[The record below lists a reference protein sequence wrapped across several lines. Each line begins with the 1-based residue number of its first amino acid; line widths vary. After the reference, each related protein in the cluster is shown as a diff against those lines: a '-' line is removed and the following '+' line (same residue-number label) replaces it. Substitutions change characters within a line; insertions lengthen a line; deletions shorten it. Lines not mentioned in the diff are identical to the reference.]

1 MRYNVLACDYDETLA
16 RNSQVDEAT
25 IEALERLSRAGFK
38 LLLVTGREL
47 DDLLSVF
54 PHPALFDLIVAENG
68 GLLYDPRQRTTDT
81 LAAPPPPGLA
91 ERLRAEGVS
100 PLGVGQVLIATREP
114 HDVHVLRA
122 IRELG
127 LELQVIYNKGAVMV
141 LPPGVNKATGLCAA
155 LDRLSLSR
163 HSVVAVGD
171 GENDHA
177 FLTAA
182 ECGAAVA
189 NALPALKDACD
200 LCLDQ
205 PDGRGV
211 AELAKLLLAGDLDE
225 LDLPRHHVLLGHA
238 AQERPDEEHA
248 DQEHAAQE
256 HPDEEHAAEERP
268 DEERPDEE
276 RVDERA
282 GQEEVRLP
290 AYGVGL
296 LVAGPSGS
304 GKSTVTTALLE
315 RLTGDGYQCVIVDPE
330 GDYAEYPGV
339 TVLGDPDRVPAVD
352 EVVHVLEQPA
362 HSVVI
367 NLIGL
372 QLRDRPAYF
381 AELLPR
387 LTGLRAK
394 LGHPHWLILDEA
406 HHLMPAEV
414 RHIPLQHPGDL
425 GALLLITV
433 HPDALSPAALRLV
446 TSAIAVGKAPADTLA
461 AFATARGLQP
471 PSLRPAPKSDIALW
485 LDGADEARELTL
497 APARVERTRH
507 RRKYAAGTMAKDKS
521 FYFTGPE
528 ARLRL
533 RARNLH
539 TFVELSEGVDDDTW
553 LHHLRR
559 GDYSGWIREQLGDA
573 ELADEVAAVEEA
585 DLSPQDS
592 RQRVADLIG
601 ARYTLPAEPT
611 DFDPDHRDR

>member
-16 RNSQVDEAT
+16 RAGQVDEET
-25 IEALERLSRAGFK
+25 IEALERLSRAGIK

-68 GLLYDPRQRTTDT
+68 ALLYDPRQRTCDP
-81 LAAPPPPGLA
+81 LAAPPPPELA
-91 ERLRAEGVS
+91 DRLRAANVT
-100 PLGVGQVLIATREP
+100 PLGIGQVLIATRMP
-114 HDVHVLRA
+114 HDVQVLEA
-122 IRELG
+122 IRDLG

-141 LPPGVNKATGLCAA
+141 LPAGVNKATGLTAA
-155 LDRLSLSR
+155 LDRLALSR

-182 ECGAAVA
+182 ECGATVA
-189 NALPALKDACD
+189 NALPALREACD
-200 LCLDQ
+200 LPLDGEA
-205 PDGRGV
+205 GRGV
-211 AELAKLLLAGDLDE
+211 AELAGKLLAGDLDDM
-225 LDLPRHHVLLGHA
+225 DLPRRHVLLGH
-238 AQERPDEEHA
+238 ED
-248 DQEHAAQE
+248 
-256 HPDEEHAAEERP
+256 
-268 DEERPDEE
+268 
-276 RVDERA
+276 
-282 GQEEVRLP
+282 GQEVRLP
-290 AYGVGL
+290 TYGVGL
-296 LVAGPSGS
+296 LIAGPSGS

-315 RLTGDGYQCVIVDPE
+315 RLAGDGYQCVIVDPE

-339 TVLGDPDRVPAVD
+339 TVLGDPARVPGVD
-352 EVVHVLEQPA
+352 EVAHVLEQPA

-367 NLIGL
+367 NLIGQ

-414 RHIPLQHPGDL
+414 RHVPLQHPGDL
-425 GALLLITV
+425 GALLMISV
-433 HPDALSPAALRLV
+433 HPDALSPAALGLV
-446 TSAIAVGKAPADTLA
+446 TTTVAVGKEPETTLA
-461 AFATARGLQP
+461 AFAEARGLEP
-471 PSLRPAPKSDIALW
+471 PSLRPSSSGDLALW
-485 LDGADEARELTL
+485 HHGTADARRLTL
-497 APARVERTRH
+497 APARAERTRH

-528 ARLRL
+528 NRLHL

-539 TFVELSEGVDDDTW
+539 TFVELAEGVDDDTW

-559 GDYSGWIREQLGDA
+559 GDYSAWIRDSLGDA
-573 ELADEVAAVEEA
+573 DLADEVAALEGE
-585 DLSPQDS
+585 DHLDPRET
-592 RQRVADLIG
+592 RQRVAALIG
-601 ARYTLPAEPT
+601 ERYTLPAEPT
-611 DFDPDHRDR
+611 DFDPDHMDR

>member
-16 RNSQVDEAT
+16 RDSQVDEAT

-68 GLLYDPRQRTTDT
+68 GLLYDPRQRTCDA
-81 LAAPPPPGLA
+81 LAAPPPAELA
-91 ERLRAEGVS
+91 ERLRVEGVS

-114 HDVHVLRA
+114 HDVHVLGL

-155 LDRLSLSR
+155 LDRLGLSR

-200 LCLDQ
+200 LCLDEAN
-205 PDGRGV
+205 GRGV
-211 AELAKLLLAGDLDE
+211 IELAGLLLTGDLDE

-238 AQERPDEEHA
+238 GE
-248 DQEHAAQE
+248 
-256 HPDEEHAAEERP
+256 
-268 DEERPDEE
+268 
-276 RVDERA
+276 
-282 GQEEVRLP
+282 EEVRLP
-290 AYGVGL
+290 SYGIGL

-315 RLTGDGYQCVIVDPE
+315 RLTGDGYQCAIVDPE
-330 GDYAEYPGV
+330 GDYAEYPGL

-352 EVVHVLEQPA
+352 EVAHVLEQPG

-387 LTGLRAK
+387 LAGLRAK

-414 RHIPLQHPGDL
+414 RHVPIQDPGDL

-446 TSAIAVGKAPADTLA
+446 TSTIAVGREPGNTLA
-461 AFATARGLQP
+461 AFAAARGLDAP
-471 PSLRPAPKSDIALW
+471 TLRPAPKGDLALW
-485 LDGADEARELTL
+485 QDGAEYARELTL
-497 APARVERTRH
+497 APARAERTRH

-521 FYFTGPE
+521 FYFIGPE
-528 ARLRL
+528 ERLRL

-559 GDYSGWIREQLGDA
+559 GDYSAWIRDKLGDA
-573 ELADEVAAVEEA
+573 ELAEEVAAVEGTPEG
-585 DLSPQDS
+585 DLSPRDS

-611 DFDPDHRDR
+611 DFDPDHRGR

>member
-1 MRYNVLACDYDETLA
+1 MRYNVLATDYDETLA
-16 RNSQVDEAT
+16 SGGQVAEAT
-25 IEALERLSRAGFK
+25 IAALERLSKAGIK

-68 GLLYDPRQRTTDT
+68 GLLYDPHQRTCDA
-81 LAAPPPPGLA
+81 LAPPPPPELA
-91 ERLRAEGVS
+91 QRLKDAGVS
-100 PLGVGQVLIATREP
+100 PLGVGQVLVATREP
-114 HDVHVLRA
+114 HDVQVLEA

-141 LPPGVNKATGLCAA
+141 LPPGVNKASGLCAA
-155 LDRLSLSR
+155 LDRLGLSR

-177 FLTAA
+177 FLQAA

-189 NALPALKDACD
+189 DALPALRDACD
-200 LCLDQ
+200 LPLDG
-205 PDGRGV
+205 PAGRGV
-211 AELAKLLLAGDLDE
+211 AELAEKLMAGE
-225 LDLPRHHVLLGHA
+225 LDGLELVRHHVLLGH
-238 AQERPDEEHA
+238 DEGA
-248 DQEHAAQE
+248 
-256 HPDEEHAAEERP
+256 
-268 DEERPDEE
+268 
-276 RVDERA
+276 
-282 GQEEVRLP
+282 EVRLP
-290 AYGVGL
+290 TYGLGL

-315 RLTGDGYQCVIVDPE
+315 RLVGDGYQCVIVDPE

-339 TVLGDPDRVPAVD
+339 TVLGDPDRVPSVD
-352 EVVHVLEQPA
+352 EVAHVLEHPG

-394 LGHPHWLILDEA
+394 LGHPHWLVLDEA

-414 RHIPLQHPGDL
+414 RHVPLQHPGDL
-425 GALLLITV
+425 GSVLMITV
-433 HPDALSPAALRLV
+433 HPDALSPAALGLV
-446 TSAIAVGKAPADTLA
+446 NGTIAVGKEPESTLA
-461 AFATARGLQP
+461 AFATARGLDA
-471 PSLRPAPKSDIALW
+471 PSLPDGPGDIALW
-485 LDGADEARELTL
+485 LDGTESGRRLTL
-497 APARVERTRH
+497 APARQERTRH
-507 RRKYAAGTMAKDKS
+507 RRKYAAGTMSKDKS

-528 ARLRL
+528 QRMRL

-539 TFVELSEGVDDDTW
+539 TFVELAEGLDHDTW

-559 GDYSGWIREQLGDA
+559 GDYSTWIRDCLGDA
-573 ELADEVAAVEEA
+573 ELADEVAALERDEA
-585 DLSPQDS
+585 ADADS
-592 RQRVADLIG
+592 TRRRVADLIG

-611 DFDPDHRDR
+611 AFDPDHDDR

>member
-1 MRYNVLACDYDETLA
+1 MRYNVLATDYDETLA
-16 RNSQVDEAT
+16 RGGQADEEA
-25 IEALERLSRAGFK
+25 IAALERLSKAGIK

-68 GLLYDPRQRTTDT
+68 GLLYDPHQRTCDA
-81 LAAPPPPGLA
+81 LATPPPPELA
-91 ERLRAEGVS
+91 ERLRAAGVT
-100 PLGVGQVLIATREP
+100 PLGVGQVVVATREP
-114 HDVHVLRA
+114 HDVTVLEA

-141 LPPGVNKATGLCAA
+141 LPPGVNKASGLAAA
-155 LDRLSLSR
+155 LDRLGLSR
-163 HSVVAVGD
+163 HGTVAVGD

-177 FLTAA
+177 FLSVA

-189 NALPALKDACD
+189 NATPALRESCD
-200 LCLDQ
+200 LALDGAAGQ
-205 PDGRGV
+205 GV
-211 AELAKLLLAGDLDE
+211 AELAGKLLAGDLDGLE
-225 LDLPRHHVLLGHA
+225 LARHHVLLGHDDGA
-238 AQERPDEEHA
+238 
-248 DQEHAAQE
+248 
-256 HPDEEHAAEERP
+256 
-268 DEERPDEE
+268 
-276 RVDERA
+276 
-282 GQEEVRLP
+282 EVRLP
-290 AYGVGL
+290 TYGLGL

-315 RLTGDGYQCVIVDPE
+315 RLVGDGYQCVIVDPE

-339 TVLGDPDRVPAVD
+339 TVLGDPDRVPAID
-352 EVVHVLEQPA
+352 EVLHTLEHPA

-387 LTGLRAK
+387 VAGLRAR

-414 RHIPLQHPGDL
+414 RHVPLQSPGDL
-425 GALLLITV
+425 GSVLMITV
-433 HPDALSPAALRLV
+433 HPDALSPAALRMV
-446 TSAIAVGKAPADTLA
+446 NSTVAVGKNPENTLA
-461 AFATARGLQP
+461 AFATARGLDAP
-471 PSLRPAPKSDIALW
+471 PVAGASGDIALW
-485 LDGADEARELTL
+485 LDGTGSARRLTL

-507 RRKYAAGTMAKDKS
+507 RRKYAAGTMSKDKS

-528 ARLRL
+528 QRLRL

-559 GDYSGWIREQLGDA
+559 GDYSTWIRESLGDA
-573 ELADEVAAVEEA
+573 ELAEEA
-585 DLSPQDS
+585 AALEGDEAADPGET
-592 RQRVADLIG
+592 RRRMADLIA

-611 DFDPDHRDR
+611 AFDPEHDDR

>member
-16 RNSQVDEAT
+16 RNSQVDDAT

-54 PHPALFDLIVAENG
+54 PHPGLFDLIVAENG
-68 GLLYDPRQRTTDT
+68 GLLYDPRQRTCDT
-81 LAAPPPPGLA
+81 LAAPPPAELA

-200 LCLDQ
+200 LCLDE

-211 AELAKLLLAGDLDE
+211 AELVRLLLAGDLDE
-225 LDLPRHHVLLGHA
+225 LDLPRHHVLLGHVHK
-238 AQERPDEEHA
+238 ERPSKERPSEERRGEGRAGEEH
-248 DQEHAAQE
+248 
-256 HPDEEHAAEERP
+256 PGEERGG
-268 DEERPDEE
+268 EERAD
-276 RVDERA
+276 V
-282 GQEEVRLP
+282 EEVRLP
-290 AYGVGL
+290 AYGIGL

-414 RHIPLQHPGDL
+414 RHVPLQHPGDL

-446 TSAIAVGKAPADTLA
+446 TSAIAVGKEPADTLA

-471 PSLRPAPKSDIALW
+471 PALRPAPKSDIALW
-485 LDGADEARELTL
+485 LDGSDEARELTL

-528 ARLRL
+528 ERLRL

-553 LHHLRR
+553 LHHLRH
-559 GDYSGWIREQLGDA
+559 GDYSRWIREQLGDA